1 MKPEHL
7 DNIGLLAM
15 TLYALVALSFYLVWF
30 VQFGPF
36 VNGAITAFLLLPP
49 VWAGAKI
56 YDIVR
61 RRKNRDFAPRRLA
74 AFALGSGAA
83 ALLGFGL
90 LFVAAAAFS
99 RAFPIARSWEE
110 CIGPTFFLVFPYAL
124 LSALLSVA
132 TVVALPKLIWKSLR
146 KPGPRS

>member
-15 TLYALVALSFYLVWF
+15 TLYALAALSFYLSWF
-30 VQFGPF
+30 VQLGPF
-36 VNGAITAFLLLPP
+36 VNGAIAAFLLLPP

-61 RRKNRDFAPRRLA
+61 RRRNWGFAPRGLA

-83 ALLGFGL
+83 VLLGFCLIFAG
-90 LFVAAAAFS
+90 AAAFS
-99 RAFPIARSWEE
+99 RAFPIPALED

-124 LSALLSVA
+124 LSAALSVA
-132 TVVALPKLIWKSLR
+132 TVVALPMLIWRSLR
-146 KPGPRS
+146 KPVPES